1 MTQAPDSSWIQVF
14 SRLATLESEIKDVA
28 DALPMLIETNREIM
42 ERLTRIETSLGHRQS
57 QSEER
62 LEDHESRI
70 RSLEATQSK
79 HAPALSLIERAWGG
93 VLAAGL
99 GALGFGDKIL

>member
-1 MTQAPDSSWIQVF
+1 MTNSPDSSWIQVF

-28 DALPMLIETNREIM
+28 NALPTLIETNREIM
-42 ERLTRIETSLGHRQS
+42 DRLTRIETSLGHRQS

-62 LEDHESRI
+62 LDDHESRI

-79 HAPALSLIERAWGG
+79 HAPALGLIERAWW
-93 VLAAGL
+93 VIIAAGL
-99 GALGFGDKIL
+99 GALGFGDQLF